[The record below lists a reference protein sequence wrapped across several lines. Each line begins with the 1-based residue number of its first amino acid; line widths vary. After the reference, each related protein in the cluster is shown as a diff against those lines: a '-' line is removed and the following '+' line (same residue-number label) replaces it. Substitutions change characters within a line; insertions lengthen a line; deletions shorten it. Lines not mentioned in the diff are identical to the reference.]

1 MGISVYAAN
10 PFSDVSPDDWAY
22 KAVSELSVQNIVKEY
37 PDGTF
42 KGEKNITR
50 YEMAQ
55 IIAGMLAHE
64 DQYNTE
70 QKAVL
75 DKLANEYADELG
87 TLGVRVANLESKVG
101 NIYWSGD
108 AQFKWVQ
115 RYGETIDIVEG
126 SIVENDYL
134 GCMRINAHAQVND
147 RTYVEGLLRSN
158 INFTYDFNPDDKS
171 RVYIQKLYVHHD
183 FNDKLSVNIGKYGQT
198 FGQTGLLFDGE
209 VKGIEAIAHFNDA
222 ANLTVGFGRADFRT
236 NDDVVYARL
245 DGQNSNGRFKYD
257 LEYINNYPESYREFQ
272 VWGIGLTIGLTDKID
287 LFGDYYK
294 NVESNAFYKRPDSF
308 IAGIGFGH
316 QNDEQVGSYRI
327 AASYVNVRLGATT
340 YHYKHDVSPIEGLSS
355 GGRHI
360 KYWLLE
366 TDVTLDKNVRL
377 HGEYAFDV
385 KSNQPR
391 FIFRNLA
398 SLSLNYVF

>member
-1 MGISVYAAN
+1 MQIS
-10 PFSDVSPDDWAY
+10 D
-22 KAVSELSVQNIVKEY
+22 
-37 PDGTF
+37 
-42 KGEKNITR
+42 
-50 YEMAQ
+50 
-55 IIAGMLAHE
+55 
-64 DQYNTE
+64 
-70 QKAVL
+70 
-75 DKLANEYADELG
+75 
-87 TLGVRVANLESKVG
+87 
-101 NIYWSGD
+101 
-108 AQFKWVQ
+108 
-115 RYGETIDIVEG
+115 
-126 SIVENDYL
+126 
-134 GCMRINAHAQVND
+134 
-147 RTYVEGLLRSN
+147 
-158 INFTYDFNPDDKS
+158 
-171 RVYIQKLYVHHD
+171 
-183 FNDKLSVNIGKYGQT
+183 
-198 FGQTGLLFDGE
+198 
-209 VKGIEAIAHFNDA
+209 
-222 ANLTVGFGRADFRT
+222 
-236 NDDVVYARL
+236 
-245 DGQNSNGRFKYD
+245 GRFKYD

-366 TDVTLDKNVRL
+366 TDVTLDKNVRF